1 VGAFTAKVADTAPS
15 PEGGKDKLRGH
26 LCLFFLFFQ
35 TINDRVMQL
44 RLLFV
49 ITLNLLTTLAVAQQ
63 TAGIRFA
70 QGNWQELVAL
80 AEKEQRPIFVDVYTD
95 WCAPCKLMDATVFK
109 EKLVGDKYNKA
120 FVCYKLNAEK
130 GEGRELAKQF
140 NIKAYPTFLF
150 LNSSGFLLHKVVG
163 EKASAPFLAIADEAL
178 GKVADKDQLGN
189 LEAAFRKGN
198 RQPSFLRKYIVA
210 KAALD
215 MDNSDAF
222 TELIKAWPADSLKT
236 ATTLLFI
243 GRYLNGLQTPALQ
256 ILMQNY
262 NSLNQ
267 DIRAQI
273 KPRLYN
279 QVVDRGLDFV
289 VSAKRLLE
297 YEQLREYAR
306 QLEPLSDAQHAHL
319 DMITIAYATLTK
331 NDSLLK
337 PAVYKRVGTTMDIP
351 VAEIK
356 KEDKRRY
363 DEIMAPFLRGEK
375 DSTKT
380 PGFEEEREFIV
391 NIYSR
396 DQAGRLY
403 EAAKAFAEVLP
414 GADPARKDALQWAE
428 RARLLMPGING
439 IQVLIEQLKR

>member
-1 VGAFTAKVADTAPS
+1 M
-15 PEGGKDKLRGH
+15 H
-26 LCLFFLFFQ
+26 
-35 TINDRVMQL
+35 L
-44 RLLFV
+44 RLFSVLL
-49 ITLNLLTTLAVAQQ
+49 LNLITVVTAAQQ
-63 TAGIRFA
+63 TTGIRFM

-95 WCAPCKLMDATVFK
+95 WCGPCKLMDATVFK
-109 EKLVGDKYNKA
+109 EKAVGDKYNKA

-140 NIKAYPTFLF
+140 NVKAYPTFLF

-189 LEAAFRKGN
+189 LEATFKNGN
-198 RQPSFLRKYIVA
+198 RQLSFLRKFIAA

-222 TELIKAWPADSLKT
+222 TELVKAWPADSLRT
-236 ATTLLFI
+236 DEALLFI

-256 ILMQNY
+256 ILMRNY

-279 QVVDRGLDFV
+279 QLVDRGLDFA
-289 VSAKRLLE
+289 VSAKRLPE
-297 YEQLREYAR
+297 YEQLREYVR
-306 QLEPLSDAQHAHL
+306 QLEPLNDAQHAHL
-319 DMITIAYATLTK
+319 NMLTIAYATITK

-337 PAVYKRVGTTMDIP
+337 PAVYKRVGTTMEIP
-351 VAEIK
+351 VADIK

-380 PGFEEEREFIV
+380 PGFEEEREYIV

-396 DQAGRLY
+396 DLAGRLY
-403 EAAKAFAEVLP
+403 EAASSFAQVLP
-414 GADPARKDALQWAE
+414 AADPARKEALQWAE

-439 IQVLIEQLKR
+439 IQALIEQLKK

>member
-1 VGAFTAKVADTAPS
+1 
-15 PEGGKDKLRGH
+15 
-26 LCLFFLFFQ
+26 
-35 TINDRVMQL
+35 
-44 RLLFV
+44 
-49 ITLNLLTTLAVAQQ
+49 
-63 TAGIRFA
+63 
-70 QGNWQELVAL
+70 
-80 AEKEQRPIFVDVYTD
+80 
-95 WCAPCKLMDATVFK
+95 
-109 EKLVGDKYNKA
+109 
-120 FVCYKLNAEK
+120 
-130 GEGRELAKQF
+130 
-140 NIKAYPTFLF
+140 
-150 LNSSGFLLHKVVG
+150 
-163 EKASAPFLAIADEAL
+163 
-178 GKVADKDQLGN
+178 
-189 LEAAFRKGN
+189 
-198 RQPSFLRKYIVA
+198 
-210 KAALD
+210 

-289 VSAKRLLE
+289 VSAKRLLD

-306 QLEPLSDAQHAHL
+306 QLEPLSEAQHAHL

-439 IQVLIEQLKR
+439 IQALIEQLKR